1 MNMSDTS
8 HYTRR
13 EFFDRTAKGAIGLIG
28 YSLLK
33 PFATKAS
40 SMTNGKSWVVA
51 VNHDSASV
59 IDHTVR
65 DNPYFVNQEI
75 AQAMVDEGIRRLTGL
90 DSIGEAW
97 KSLFPSITQNKVIS
111 IKVNCLGRGGFRLVP
126 SNNNSLAA
134 HPEVAYSVAKS
145 LSHMQFDGYPFPKE
159 NIIIWDRSDIEL
171 SNAGYTINKGGSGI
185 RCYGTTQNLANNTDD
200 KYMPE
205 AYDVNGT
212 VIHFSKIVE
221 KSDFIINLSVL
232 KAHGNAG
239 VTLSLKN
246 LYGIIDINPGMG
258 SLHSTNSDPAIAQL
272 NNIDIIRNKQVVC
285 ICDAIYGLVSG
296 SPTGPPQ
303 ATPNKLIFSKDPV
316 AIDTIG
322 MKLLREHGMSS
333 SLERMAKHI
342 ATAARE
348 PYNRG
353 TNDINRI
360 NLAEVDITKSYAVKK
375 GGKQSK

>member
-1 MNMSDTS
+1 
-8 HYTRR
+8 
-13 EFFDRTAKGAIGLIG
+13 
-28 YSLLK
+28 
-33 PFATKAS
+33 
-40 SMTNGKSWVVA
+40 MTNGRSWVVV

-59 IDHTVR
+59 IDHAAR
-65 DNPYFVNQEI
+65 GNPYFVNQEI
-75 AQAMVDEGIRRLTGL
+75 AQAMVDEGICRLTGL
-90 DSIGEAW
+90 DNIGEAW
-97 KSLFPSITQNKVIS
+97 KSLFSSITQNKVIS

-126 SNNNSLAA
+126 SNNNSLAT

-145 LSHMQFDGYPFPKE
+145 LTHMQFDGYPFPEE

-171 SNAGYTINKGGSGI
+171 SNAGYTINKSGSGI
-185 RCYGTTQNLANNTDD
+185 HCYGTTQNLSNNTID
-200 KYMPE
+200 KYMAE

-212 VIHFSKIVE
+212 AIHFSKIVE

-232 KAHGNAG
+232 KVHGNAG

-246 LYGIIDINPGMG
+246 LYGTIDINPEMV

-296 SPTGPPQ
+296 GPTGPPQ
-303 ATPNKLIFSKDPV
+303 VTPNKLIFSKDPV

-322 MKLLREHGMSS
+322 TKLLREHGMSS
-333 SLERMAKHI
+333 SLERIAKHI

-353 TNDINRI
+353 TNDLNRI
-360 NLAEVDITKSYAVKK
+360 DLVQVDITKSNAVKK
-375 GGKQSK
+375 QSK